1 MTTSN
6 HEPENPS
13 KDAFDNS
20 SISRRDFVRLSAA
33 TAGVLTFPG
42 AALADI
48 SSSKMT
54 TEYEFVINHIPENE
68 PVPTLIRLSDQ
79 SGLDELDALET
90 DVTTTTDPSIAAY
103 AQLTPDQA
111 EDVVDQSSVTELL
124 FSPGSN
130 PFWRLDEY
138 SDDVF
143 PAVSDSVD
151 FTDFEQMIDGL
162 NHLQERYSDRLR
174 FYSIGQSPGHFNF
187 VLQEEDPKQ
196 IRVAEI
202 TNDITDEESFQ
213 EKEKVV
219 FSLSIHGN
227 ERAGAEAGTRFI
239 EDVLTGDESE
249 IEPLLDDLVLIFLY
263 PNPDG
268 WVARH
273 PQYNDEGEGYQRGT
287 AGVEDPNRSY
297 PTVGWIDGTHY
308 PAEPDGFDL
317 RDDDSAIDADVAPQY
332 TERVPDSL
340 AIVEHF
346 RDYDNLN
353 YGTDLHGKGPSADF
367 VEGLL
372 INDQFTYEEL
382 HDLYEFNRVTDE
394 RLDEALESSLDEIA
408 DLYQELSEE
417 SEEDEEPSVPD
428 SVYDYGTVYDT
439 LEYSTT
445 GILVSWMAQPEEQGG
460 LGMLAQAHEITVFP
474 EAGFT
479 PDLVE
484 FQVISYTTVI
494 RTLAEHATN
503 HVEATLETADQST
516 AVVATD
522 SLTRSSEQLEFVE
535 QSELDVPE
543 AGDGSVLTGRVLD
556 DNETGTHS
564 VATPDPEEL
573 LAYEQ
578 RAYETTP
585 FVFFDDTAEYTVT
598 NGEFAEITV
607 DEVCTGALLEDGNDQ
622 LAYDNL
628 VVIHDSGADKQE
640 YIDAIDAFVERG
652 GNLVT
657 TDGGVS
663 LLGHLENE
671 LTSDIS
677 SDHITTE
684 NQVFALFEEDNYPHR
699 LLEDTRPYQ
708 DELWK
713 LAPIGYAITEDGEA
727 PMTFVETDAF
737 TSTGGEVAATT
748 NGMVAAGSILSDDT
762 ETGIQ
767 VISSLFPPASQ
778 VHLHPFGMVNY
789 TVSFFGS
796 LLLTNALG
804 YQQQRYVDDKLVRTF
819 GSETEE
825 EGD

>member
-1 MTTSN
+1 MTARN
-6 HEPENPS
+6 HEPGNSS
-13 KDAFDNS
+13 KDVFDES
-20 SISRRDFVRLSAA
+20 PISRRDFVRLSAA
-33 TAGVLTFPG
+33 TAGVLTLPG
-42 AALADI
+42 AALADV

-54 TEYEFVINHIPENE
+54 TEYEFVINHTENE
-68 PVPTLIRLSDQ
+68 SVPTLIRLSDQ
-79 SGLDELDALET
+79 AGFDELDTLDV
-90 DVTTTTDPSIAAY
+90 DVTTTTDPSIASY

-111 EDVVDQSSVTELL
+111 DSVADLSSVTELL

-130 PFWRLDEY
+130 PFWQLDGY
-138 SDDVF
+138 SGDVF
-143 PAVSDSVD
+143 PAVSESVD
-151 FTDFEQMIDGL
+151 FIDFEQMIDGL
-162 NHLQERYSDRLR
+162 NHLQEKHSEQLR
-174 FYSIGQSPGHFNF
+174 FYSIGHSPGHFNF
-187 VLQEEDPKQ
+187 ISQEEDPKE
-196 IRVAEI
+196 IRVAEV
-202 TNDITDEESFQ
+202 TNDIDDEESFQ
-213 EKEKVV
+213 KKEKVV
-219 FSLSIHGN
+219 FSLSIHGD

-239 EDVLTGDESE
+239 EDVLTGDESD
-249 IEPLLDDLVLIFLY
+249 IESLLDDLVLIFLY

-308 PAEPDGFDL
+308 PAEPDGADL
-317 RDDDSAIDADVAPQY
+317 RDDDPEIDTDVASQY
-332 TERVPDSL
+332 TERVPGSL

-353 YGTDLHGKGPSADF
+353 YGTDLHGKGPSTDF

-394 RLDEALESSLDEIA
+394 RLDDALESSLDEIA

-417 SEEDEEPSVPD
+417 SEEDEDVSDPD
-428 SVYDYGTVYDT
+428 SVFDYGTVYDT

-479 PDLVE
+479 PDFVE
-484 FQVISYTTVI
+484 FQVISYMTVI
-494 RTLAEHATN
+494 RTLAEHATD
-503 HVEATLETADQST
+503 HVEATLETTDRST
-516 AVVATD
+516 AVVTTD

-543 AGDGSVLTGRVLD
+543 AGDESVLTGRVLD
-556 DNETGTHS
+556 ENGTETYS

-573 LAYEQ
+573 LDYEQ

-585 FVFFDDTAEYTVT
+585 FVFFEDTAEYTT
-598 NGEFAEITV
+598 NTEGFAEVTV
-607 DEVCTGALLEDGNDQ
+607 DEVCAGALLEGENDR

-628 VVIHDSGADKQE
+628 VVIHDSGTDTQE
-640 YIDAIDAFVERG
+640 YVDAIDTFVERG
-652 GNLVT
+652 GNLVV
-657 TDGGVS
+657 TDSGVG

-671 LTSDIS
+671 LTSEIS
-677 SDHITTE
+677 PDDITTE
-684 NQVFALFEEDNYPHR
+684 HQVFAIFEEDNYPHR

-727 PMTFVETDAF
+727 PITFVETDAF
-737 TSTGGEVAATT
+737 TSAGGEVAATT
-748 NGMVAAGSILSDDT
+748 GEMVAAGSIRSDDT
-762 ETGIQ
+762 DTGIH
-767 VISSLFPPASQ
+767 VISSLLPPASQ
-778 VHLHPFGMVNY
+778 IHLHPFGMVNY

-796 LLLTNALG
+796 LVLTNALG
-804 YQQQRYVDDKLVRTF
+804 YQQQRYVNDELVRTF
-819 GSETEE
+819 GPDTEE
-825 EGD
+825 EGG